1 MYSYALTSD
10 FIYEFNLRNLQS
22 QTKREKK
29 YEMLVPSFKTENL
42 TTIELVDRDGSK
54 KQLHP
59 SDGIMDI
66 KNHGIKNS
74 L

>member
-1 MYSYALTSD
+1 
-10 FIYEFNLRNLQS
+10 
-22 QTKREKK
+22 
-29 YEMLVPSFKTENL
+29 MLVPSFKTENL